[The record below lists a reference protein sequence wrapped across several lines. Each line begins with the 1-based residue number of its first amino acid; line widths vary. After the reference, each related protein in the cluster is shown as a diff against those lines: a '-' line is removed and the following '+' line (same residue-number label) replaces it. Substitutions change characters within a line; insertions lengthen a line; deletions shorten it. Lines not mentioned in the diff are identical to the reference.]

1 MVNKLLRVFIICNL
15 FFQLGH
21 AQVMPI
27 GIQIPNQFRPSGIPT
42 NQATGSNQVKPRV
55 VTVSKNE
62 KRASD
67 SLITSRQVVE
77 NTNFEKTDTALVS
90 LRKKIFGY
98 SIFNNKVGVF
108 EPNLKIAT
116 PKTYVI
122 GPDDELIVDINGYSE
137 EHYN

>member
-1 MVNKLLRVFIICNL
+1 MVNKLLRIFIICNL

-27 GIQIPNQFRPSGIPT
+27 GIQIPNQFRPSGVPT

-62 KRASD
+62 KRTSD
-67 SLITSRQVVE
+67 SLITSRQIVE
-77 NTNFEKTDTALVS
+77 NTNFEKKDTALVS

-116 PKTYVI
+116 PKRM
-122 GPDDELIVDINGYSE
+122 
-137 EHYN
+137 